1 MDPSALTPAL
11 AVAARRRGA
20 RIENHVDVRSLIRS
34 GSRVT
39 GVVAADGIRYRADW
53 VVLAAGAW
61 STRIT
66 GLPFPDDWIGP
77 CRGQIVVVRRGTPQP
92 VVDRLH
98 AAVVQAVQSPEVAQ
112 RYGDLGLTVAP
123 SSQAEFAELIRS
135 ETARWGQVIREAHVT
150 LD

>member
-1 MDPSALTPAL
+1 MMLDVVANSMPMVRERKLKAL
-11 AVAARRRGA
+11 ALVGARRRLA
-20 RIENHVDVRSLIRS
+20 QLPDVPTLTEL
-34 GSRVT
+34 GMPDLDAPGWT
-39 GVVAADGIRYRADW
+39 G
-53 VVLAAGAW
+53 
-61 STRIT
+61 
-66 GLPFPDDWIGP
+66 
-77 CRGQIVVVRRGTPQP
+77 VVVRRGTPQP